1 MKKTLLALFIS
12 LLFLN
17 SNAADTTK
25 LNPRPLTMGEYDKAK
40 TFTIKDLDK
49 DTYAK
54 VENVYIL
61 DRYEL
66 RKPYFITGDDGLK
79 KRIDLYKLVAK
90 DGMQEL
96 ATVVFY
102 TNEKGKLYTALQP
115 NFTADSKVWEKYFED
130 IHAIDKEEKNF
141 VLKLSYVLS
150 KEMSFQL
157 FKAINKGKDMRSESA
172 TYGSDICFPGDQEVA
187 MSDGSTKPLREIKA
201 GDQVITIDP
210 NTKLNTS
217 VTVKQLVQHNAKNY
231 AITRLLLIA
240 AVTNVAE
247 DVQDVQLTSKALQ
260 ATPNHPMLTETGQK
274 KIGEVLI
281 GDEVLCFNEK
291 TKTYQAFT
299 VINKTETAGGVQK
312 VYNMEVNGGSTF
324 MMNDVMV
331 LQK

>member
-1 MKKTLLALFIS
+1 M
-12 LLFLN
+12 N
-17 SNAADTTK
+17 
-25 LNPRPLTMGEYDKAK
+25 R
-40 TFTIKDLDK
+40 
-49 DTYAK
+49 
-54 VENVYIL
+54 
-61 DRYEL
+61 R
-66 RKPYFITGDDGLK
+66 
-79 KRIDLYKLVAK
+79 
-90 DGMQEL
+90 
-96 ATVVFY
+96 
-102 TNEKGKLYTALQP
+102 
-115 NFTADSKVWEKYFED
+115 
-130 IHAIDKEEKNF
+130 H
-141 VLKLSYVLS
+141 
-150 KEMSFQL
+150 
-157 FKAINKGKDMRSESA
+157 
-172 TYGSDICFPGDQEVA
+172 GSDICFPGDQEVA

>member
-1 MKKTLLALFIS
+1 MKKTLLFFLITF
-12 LLFLN
+12 LFLKTY
-17 SNAADTTK
+17 AADTTK
-25 LNPRPLTMGEYDKAK
+25 VNPRPLTMAEYDKAK

-54 VENVYIL
+54 VENTYIL

-90 DGMQEL
+90 DGMHEL
-96 ATVVFY
+96 GTLIYY

-115 NFTADSKVWEKYFED
+115 NFTADGKVWEKYFED

-157 FKAINKGKDMRSESA
+157 FKAINKGKDMRSESS

-187 MSDGSTKPLREIKA
+187 MFDGSAKPLSEIKA

-210 NTKLNTS
+210 VTQKQTA
-217 VTVKQLVQHNAKNY
+217 VTVKQLVQHEAKNY
-231 AITRLLLIA
+231 AITKLLLISA
-240 AVTNVAE
+240 TPYLIN
-247 DVQDVQLTSKALQ
+247 DKQDVQLSSKVLQ
-260 ATPNHPMLTETGQK
+260 ATPNHPMLTINGHK
-274 KIGEVLI
+274 KMSEVLI
-281 GDEVLCFNEK
+281 GDEVLCFDEK
-291 TKTYQAFT
+291 AKSCKTFT
-299 VINKTETAGGVQK
+299 VINRTETAGGVQK
-312 VYNMEVNGGSTF
+312 VYNIEVNGGSTF
-324 MMNDVMV
+324 IMNDVMV

>member
-1 MKKTLLALFIS
+1 MKKILLTLFIATVW
-12 LLFLN
+12 LN
-17 SNAADTTK
+17 GFAADTTK
-25 LNPRPLTMGEYDKAK
+25 VNPRPLTMAEYDKAK

-54 VENVYIL
+54 VENTYIL

-66 RKPYFITGDDGLK
+66 RKPYFITGDDGLR

-96 ATVVFY
+96 GTMIYY
-102 TNEKGKLYTALQP
+102 TNEKGKFYTALQP

-141 VLKLSYVLS
+141 VLKLSYMLS

-187 MSDGSTKPLREIKA
+187 MFDESVKPLSDIKP
-201 GDQVITIDP
+201 GDKV
-210 NTKLNTS
+210 
-217 VTVKQLVQHNAKNY
+217 VTVSPVSKLKTAVTVIQLVQHEAKNY
-231 AITRLLLIA
+231 AITKLLLMA
-240 AVTNVAE
+240 AEEIFSKEVFNVHLVAK
-247 DVQDVQLTSKALQ
+247 TLQ
-260 ATPNHPMLTETGQK
+260 ATPNHPMLTANGQK
-274 KIGEVLI
+274 RIGDIAI

-291 TKTYQAFT
+291 TKTYQSFM
-299 VINKTETAGGVQK
+299 VLNKTETAGGVQK
-312 VYNMEVNGGSTF
+312 VYNMEVNGGCTF
-324 MMNDVMV
+324 IMNDVMV